1 MWKSGRD
8 APGNSGKGRIF
19 LAKTNWQQLLDS
31 GCPVFYFYSQ
41 QEYLVQRQASQ
52 LLELLSR
59 EDPEVTRLDGPTP
72 DLEEI
77 IASAG
82 TISFFGTR
90 RVVYIPGLMPGSYSD
105 KDLKEFCEV
114 LSQAENAVF
123 LLTSV
128 FADKK
133 AASGKR
139 VNTLI
144 SHCRKIGFA
153 QELALPTQRDLVR
166 MLQQQAQE
174 LGASLGEPVA
184 RELIERCGQDPYL
197 LENEV
202 AKLAALADYG
212 AITSAMVE
220 EAAVQ
225 NLEANVFSL
234 MQLIAARNAKGACQL
249 VHKLLLLRQEPVTI
263 AAALASGYLDCYR
276 VRCGGALGKSY
287 QEVHRDF
294 HYTGGDFRL
303 RKAMENSR
311 KFTKPQLARSLGIL
325 QQLDEGL
332 KRSPVDPRIQLE
344 TGVCRLAGVVT
355 R

>member
-1 MWKSGRD
+1 M
-8 APGNSGKGRIF
+8 
-19 LAKTNWQQLLDS
+19 AKTDYKQLLDS
-31 GCPVFYFYSQ
+31 GCPVFYLYSQ
-41 QEYLVQRQASQ
+41 QEYLVQRQAAK

-59 EDPEVTRLDGPTP
+59 EDTEVTRLDGPAP
-72 DLEEI
+72 SLEEI

-90 RVVYIPGLMPGSYSD
+90 RVIYIPGLAPGSYSD

-114 LSQAENAVF
+114 LSQAENSVF

-139 VNTLI
+139 VTTLI
-144 SHCRKIGFA
+144 SHCRKIGFV
-153 QELALPTQRDLVR
+153 QELALPTQRDLIR
-166 MLQQQAQE
+166 LLQQQAGE
-174 LGASLGEPVA
+174 VGATLPDPVA

-212 AITSAMVE
+212 PITSAMVE

-234 MQLIAARNAKGACQL
+234 MQLIAARNAKGACEL

-276 VRCGGALGKSY
+276 VRCGASLGKSY

-294 HYTGGDFRL
+294 HYSGGDFRL
-303 RKAMENSR
+303 RKAMENGR
-311 KFTKPQLARSLGIL
+311 KFTKPQLAKSLKIL

-332 KRSPVDPRIQLE
+332 KGSPVDPKIQLE
-344 TGVCRLAGVVT
+344 TGLCRLVQVV